1 MSPRSRMQV
10 NIRTVC
16 EQIQTIRRNFE
27 TTEYTLEDYSLKRGK
42 IVSNLFLMI
51 EGGEVSFNNFSYP
64 YFSCIFRIEGSGVHE
79 NGPMS
84 PQQYFFF

>member
-27 TTEYTLEDYSLKRGK
+27 TTEYTLEDYSLKRGH
-42 IVSNLFLMI
+42 ILI
-51 EGGEVSFNNFSYP
+51 EGGQKL
-64 YFSCIFRIEGSGVHE
+64 CIK
-79 NGPMS
+79 
-84 PQQYFFF
+84 Y